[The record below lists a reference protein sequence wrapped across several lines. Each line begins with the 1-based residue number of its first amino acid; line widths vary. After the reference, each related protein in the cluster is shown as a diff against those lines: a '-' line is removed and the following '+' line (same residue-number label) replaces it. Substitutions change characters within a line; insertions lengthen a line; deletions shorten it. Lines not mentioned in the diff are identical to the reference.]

1 MFVRFSEF
9 NFLTYF
15 DETMLER
22 LFNLKEHNTN
32 PRTEIMAGITTFMTM
47 SYIIFVQPTVLG
59 AAGMD
64 PGAVMVA
71 TCISAA
77 LGTVLMA
84 LMANYPIALAPGMGE
99 NFYFTYIVVLTLGYS
114 WQITLGAVFISGV
127 AFILLST
134 VGLREKLITILPDCL
149 KNSIPVG
156 LGLLIALVGLEWSG
170 IVVSHPV
177 TYVTLGDITSTPTL
191 LSILGLIVMA
201 ILFALRIKGAILI
214 GFIITAVVGLIIGLV
229 EFKGVFAAPPSL
241 ESTLFKLEIPNIFTN
256 PELLT
261 VIFIFLFL
269 DLFDTVGTLVG
280 VSQSAGYMKNGKLP
294 RARRALLSDA
304 ISTTTGALLG
314 TSTVTAYIES
324 TTGISAGGKTG
335 LTSIVVALLF
345 ILAIF
350 INPLVQLIGA
360 GYDVNGIM
368 LYPVI
373 APALIMIG
381 AMMFKNI
388 VNIDW
393 EDYTESIPA
402 FLTLLIMPL
411 AFSITQ
417 GISFGVISYVLLKI
431 VSGKGKKIHWLLY
444 LFAALFI
451 AKYIWL

>member
-1 MFVRFSEF
+1 
-9 NFLTYF
+9 
-15 DETMLER
+15 MLER
-22 LFNLKEHNTN
+22 LFNLKEHNTDT
-32 PRTEIMAGITTFMTM
+32 RTEIIAGITTFMTM
-47 SYIIFVQPTVLG
+47 SYIIFVQPAVLG

-77 LGTVLMA
+77 LGTVLMG
-84 LMANYPIALAPGMGE
+84 LMTNYPIALAPGMGE

-134 VGLREKLITILPDCL
+134 VGLREKLITILPGCL

-156 LGLLIALVGLEWSG
+156 IGLLIALVGLEWSG
-170 IVVSHPV
+170 IVVGHPV

-191 LSILGLIVMA
+191 LSILGLLVMA
-201 ILFALRIKGAILI
+201 ILLALRIKGAILI
-214 GFIITAVVGLIIGLV
+214 GFLVTAVSGMIIGLI

-241 ESTLFKLEIPNIFTN
+241 DATLFKLEIPDVFAN

-269 DLFDTVGTLVG
+269 DLFDTVGTLIG
-280 VSQSAGYMKNGKLP
+280 VSEPAGLMKNGKLP
-294 RARRALLSDA
+294 KARQALLSDA
-304 ISTTTGALLG
+304 ISTTAGALLG

-350 INPLVQLIGA
+350 INPIVQMIGA
-360 GYDVNGIM
+360 GHVVGGIT

-373 APALIMIG
+373 APALIIIG
-381 AMMFKNI
+381 VMMFKNI
-388 VNIDW
+388 ANIDW
-393 EDYTESIPA
+393 EDYTESVPA
-402 FLTLLIMPL
+402 FLTLLMMPL
-411 AFSITQ
+411 AFSITE
-417 GISFGVISYVLLKI
+417 GISFGVISYVLLKV
-431 VSGKGKKIHWLLY
+431 VSGKGRKIHWLLY
-444 LFAALFI
+444 LIAILFI
-451 AKYIWL
+451 ARYIWLK

>member
-1 MFVRFSEF
+1 
-9 NFLTYF
+9 
-15 DETMLER
+15 MLER

-32 PRTEIMAGITTFMTM
+32 TRTEIMAGITTFMTM
-47 SYIIFVQPTVLG
+47 SYIIFVQPAVLG

-77 LGTVLMA
+77 LGTVLMG
-84 LMANYPIALAPGMGE
+84 LMTNYPIALAPGMGE

-114 WQITLGAVFISGV
+114 WQITLGAVFISGL

-134 VGLREKLITILPDCL
+134 VGLREKLITILPGCL

-156 LGLLIALVGLEWSG
+156 IGLLIALVGLEWSG
-170 IVVSHPV
+170 IVVGHPV

-191 LSILGLIVMA
+191 LSILGLLVMA
-201 ILFALRIKGAILI
+201 ILLALRIKGAILI
-214 GFIITAVVGLIIGLV
+214 GFLVTAVSGMIIGLI

-241 ESTLFKLEIPNIFTN
+241 DATLFKLEIPDVFAN

-269 DLFDTVGTLVG
+269 DLFDTVGTLIG
-280 VSQSAGYMKNGKLP
+280 VSEPAGLMKNGKLP
-294 RARRALLSDA
+294 KARQALLSDA
-304 ISTTTGALLG
+304 ISTTAGALLG

-350 INPLVQLIGA
+350 INPIVQMIGA
-360 GYDVNGIM
+360 GHVVGGIT

-373 APALIMIG
+373 APALIIIG

-388 VNIDW
+388 ANIDW
-393 EDYTESIPA
+393 EDYTESVPA
-402 FLTLLIMPL
+402 FLTLLMMPL
-411 AFSITQ
+411 AFSITE
-417 GISFGVISYVLLKI
+417 GISFGVISYVLLKV
-431 VSGKGKKIHWLLY
+431 VSGKGRKIHWLLY
-444 LFAALFI
+444 LIAILFI
-451 AKYIWL
+451 ARYIWLK

>member
-1 MFVRFSEF
+1 
-9 NFLTYF
+9 
-15 DETMLER
+15 
-22 LFNLKEHNTN
+22 
-32 PRTEIMAGITTFMTM
+32 M
-47 SYIIFVQPTVLG
+47 SYIIFVQPAVLG

-77 LGTVLMA
+77 LGTVLMG
-84 LMANYPIALAPGMGE
+84 LMTNYPIALAPGMGE

-134 VGLREKLITILPDCL
+134 VGLREKLITILPGCL

-156 LGLLIALVGLEWSG
+156 IGLLIALVGLEWSG
-170 IVVSHPV
+170 IVVGHPV

-191 LSILGLIVMA
+191 LSILGLLVMA

-214 GFIITAVVGLIIGLV
+214 GFLVTAVTGMIIGLI

-241 ESTLFKLEIPNIFTN
+241 DATLFKLEIPDVFAN

-269 DLFDTVGTLVG
+269 DLFDTVGTLIG
-280 VSQSAGYMKNGKLP
+280 VSEPAGLMKNGKLP
-294 RARRALLSDA
+294 KARQALLSDA
-304 ISTTTGALLG
+304 ISTTAGALLG

-350 INPLVQLIGA
+350 INPIVQMIGA
-360 GYDVNGIM
+360 GHVVGGIT

-373 APALIMIG
+373 APALIIIG

-388 VNIDW
+388 ANIDW
-393 EDYTESIPA
+393 EDYTESVPA
-402 FLTLLIMPL
+402 FLTLLMMPL
-411 AFSITQ
+411 AFSITE
-417 GISFGVISYVLLKI
+417 GISFGVISYVLLKV
-431 VSGKGKKIHWLLY
+431 VSGKGRKIHWLLY
-444 LFAALFI
+444 LIAILFI
-451 AKYIWL
+451 ARYIWLK

>member
-1 MFVRFSEF
+1 
-9 NFLTYF
+9 
-15 DETMLER
+15 MLER
-22 LFNLKEHNTN
+22 LFNLKEHNTDT
-32 PRTEIMAGITTFMTM
+32 RTEIMAGITTFMTM
-47 SYIIFVQPTVLG
+47 SYIIFVQPAVLG

-77 LGTVLMA
+77 LGTVLMG
-84 LMANYPIALAPGMGE
+84 LMTNYPIALAPGMGE

-114 WQITLGAVFISGV
+114 WQITLGAVFISGL

-134 VGLREKLITILPDCL
+134 VGLREKLITILPGCL

-156 LGLLIALVGLEWSG
+156 IGLLIALVGLEWSG
-170 IVVSHPV
+170 IVVGHPV

-191 LSILGLIVMA
+191 LSILGLLVMA
-201 ILFALRIKGAILI
+201 ILLALRIKGAILI
-214 GFIITAVVGLIIGLV
+214 GFLVTAVSGMIIGLI

-241 ESTLFKLEIPNIFTN
+241 DATLFKLEIPDVFAN

-269 DLFDTVGTLVG
+269 DLFDTVGTLIG
-280 VSQSAGYMKNGKLP
+280 VSEPAGLMKNGKLP
-294 RARRALLSDA
+294 KARQALLSDA
-304 ISTTTGALLG
+304 ISTTAGALLG

-350 INPLVQLIGA
+350 INPIVQMIGA
-360 GYDVNGIM
+360 GHVVGGIT

-373 APALIMIG
+373 APALIIIG
-381 AMMFKNI
+381 VMMFKNI

-393 EDYTESIPA
+393 EDYTESVPA
-402 FLTLLIMPL
+402 FLTLLMMPL
-411 AFSITQ
+411 AFSITE
-417 GISFGVISYVLLKI
+417 GISFGVISYVLLKV
-431 VSGKGKKIHWLLY
+431 VSGKGRKIHWLLY
-444 LFAALFI
+444 LITALFI
-451 AKYIWL
+451 ARYIWLK

>member
-1 MFVRFSEF
+1 M
-9 NFLTYF
+9 
-15 DETMLER
+15 MLER
-22 LFNLKEHNTN
+22 LFNLKEHNTDT
-32 PRTEIMAGITTFMTM
+32 RTEIMAGITTFMTM
-47 SYIIFVQPTVLG
+47 SYIIFVQPAVLG

-77 LGTVLMA
+77 LGTVLMG
-84 LMANYPIALAPGMGE
+84 LMTNYPIALAPGMGE

-114 WQITLGAVFISGV
+114 WQITLGAVFISGL

-134 VGLREKLITILPDCL
+134 VGLREKLITILPGCL

-156 LGLLIALVGLEWSG
+156 IGLLIALVGLEWSG
-170 IVVSHPV
+170 IVVGHPV

-191 LSILGLIVMA
+191 LSILGLLVMA

-214 GFIITAVVGLIIGLV
+214 GFLVTAVSGMIIGLI

-241 ESTLFKLEIPNIFTN
+241 DATLFKLEIPDVFAN

-269 DLFDTVGTLVG
+269 DLFDTVGTLIG
-280 VSQSAGYMKNGKLP
+280 VSEPAGLMKNGKLP
-294 RARRALLSDA
+294 KARQALLSDA
-304 ISTTTGALLG
+304 ISTTAGALLG

-350 INPLVQLIGA
+350 INPIVQMIGA
-360 GYDVNGIM
+360 GHVVGGIT

-373 APALIMIG
+373 APALIIIG
-381 AMMFKNI
+381 VMMFKNI

-393 EDYTESIPA
+393 EDYTESVPA
-402 FLTLLIMPL
+402 FLTLLMMPL
-411 AFSITQ
+411 AFSITE
-417 GISFGVISYVLLKI
+417 GISFGVISYVLLKV
-431 VSGKGKKIHWLLY
+431 VSGKGRKIHWLLY
-444 LFAALFI
+444 LIAALFI
-451 AKYIWL
+451 ARYIWLK

>member
-114 WQITLGAVFISGV
+114 WQITLGAVFISGI

-156 LGLLIALVGLEWSG
+156 L
-170 IVVSHPV
+170 
-177 TYVTLGDITSTPTL
+177 
-191 LSILGLIVMA
+191 
-201 ILFALRIKGAILI
+201 
-214 GFIITAVVGLIIGLV
+214 
-229 EFKGVFAAPPSL
+229 
-241 ESTLFKLEIPNIFTN
+241 
-256 PELLT
+256 
-261 VIFIFLFL
+261 
-269 DLFDTVGTLVG
+269 
-280 VSQSAGYMKNGKLP
+280 
-294 RARRALLSDA
+294 
-304 ISTTTGALLG
+304 
-314 TSTVTAYIES
+314 
-324 TTGISAGGKTG
+324 
-335 LTSIVVALLF
+335 
-345 ILAIF
+345 
-350 INPLVQLIGA
+350 
-360 GYDVNGIM
+360 
-368 LYPVI
+368 
-373 APALIMIG
+373 
-381 AMMFKNI
+381 
-388 VNIDW
+388 
-393 EDYTESIPA
+393 
-402 FLTLLIMPL
+402 
-411 AFSITQ
+411 
-417 GISFGVISYVLLKI
+417 
-431 VSGKGKKIHWLLY
+431 
-444 LFAALFI
+444 
-451 AKYIWL
+451 

>member
-1 MFVRFSEF
+1 
-9 NFLTYF
+9 
-15 DETMLER
+15 MLER
-22 LFNLKEHNTN
+22 LFNLKEHNTDT
-32 PRTEIMAGITTFMTM
+32 RTEIIAGITTFMTM
-47 SYIIFVQPTVLG
+47 SYIIFVQPAVLG

-77 LGTVLMA
+77 LGTVLMG
-84 LMANYPIALAPGMGE
+84 LMTNYPIALAPGMGE

-134 VGLREKLITILPDCL
+134 VGLREKLITILPGCL

-156 LGLLIALVGLEWSG
+156 IGLLIALVGLEWSG
-170 IVVSHPV
+170 IVVGHPV

-191 LSILGLIVMA
+191 LSILGLLVMA

-214 GFIITAVVGLIIGLV
+214 GFLVTAVSGMIIGLI

-241 ESTLFKLEIPNIFTN
+241 DATLFKLEIPDVFAN

-269 DLFDTVGTLVG
+269 DLFDTVGTLIG
-280 VSQSAGYMKNGKLP
+280 VSEPAGLMKNGKLP
-294 RARRALLSDA
+294 KARQALLSDA
-304 ISTTTGALLG
+304 ISTTAGALLG

-350 INPLVQLIGA
+350 INPIVQMIGA
-360 GYDVNGIM
+360 GHVVGGIT

-373 APALIMIG
+373 APALIIIG
-381 AMMFKNI
+381 VMMFKNI

-393 EDYTESIPA
+393 EDYTESVPA
-402 FLTLLIMPL
+402 FLTLLMMPL
-411 AFSITQ
+411 AFSITE
-417 GISFGVISYVLLKI
+417 GISFGVISYVLLKV
-431 VSGKGKKIHWLLY
+431 VSGKGRKIHWLLY
-444 LFAALFI
+444 LIAALFI
-451 AKYIWL
+451 ARYIWLK